1 MLGILMSALCFAD
14 PRFAALE
21 EGEPAPFT
29 GRLLNDEAIVK
40 ISIEDQFKAQQCE
53 IQIEYEK
60 QKLEALH
67 SYELEKLKIKLESD
81 NAILKNKIELRDERI
96 KDLQNLTKPTRPI
109 ILITSGFIIGTAST
123 IATTYAVNQ

>member
-14 PRFAALE
+14 PQFAALE
-21 EGEPAPFT
+21 EGEPAPFA

-96 KDLQNLTKPTRPI
+96 KDLQKLTKPTRPI

>member
-14 PRFAALE
+14 PEFVALE
-21 EGEPAPFT
+21 EGEAAPFA

-96 KDLQNLTKPTRPI
+96 KDLQKLNKPTRPI

>member
-1 MLGILMSALCFAD
+1 MLGILLTAFCFAD
-14 PRFAALE
+14 PQFIALE

-60 QKLEALH
+60 QKLKALH
-67 SYELEKLKIKLESD
+67 EYEMEKLKIKLESD

-96 KDLQNLTKPTRPI
+96 KDLQKLTKPTRPI
-109 ILITSGFIIGTAST
+109 ILITSGFVIGTAST
-123 IATTYAVNQ
+123 IAITYAVNQ

>member
-14 PRFAALE
+14 PQFAALE

-96 KDLQNLTKPTRPI
+96 KDLQKLTKPTRPI

>member
-1 MLGILMSALCFAD
+1 MLGILLTAFCFAD
-14 PRFAALE
+14 PQFTALE

-40 ISIEDQFKAQQCE
+40 ISIEDRFKAQQCE

-60 QKLEALH
+60 QKLLALH

-96 KDLQNLTKPTRPI
+96 KDLQKLTKPTRPI
-109 ILITSGFIIGTAST
+109 ILITSGFVIGTAST